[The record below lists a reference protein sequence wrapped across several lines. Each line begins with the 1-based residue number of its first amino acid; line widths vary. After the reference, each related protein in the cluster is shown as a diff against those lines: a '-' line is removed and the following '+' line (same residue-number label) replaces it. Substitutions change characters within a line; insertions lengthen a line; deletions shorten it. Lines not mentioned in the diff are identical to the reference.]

1 MIKVNTRDAPII
13 WPGSPNHLNH
23 LHWAELK
30 MDSLKKPREA
40 KWKKLKP
47 YSPQSQPQTKSLS
60 MSKGSKLLQEKWKR
74 WEKERKRVDVLLAAE
89 FTVVRGLDTHVIDIN
104 AIIFLFVIISEL
116 FFFDSTHWIYQ

>member
-47 YSPQSQPQTKSLS
+47 YGPQSQPQTKSLS

-89 FTVVRGLDTHVIDIN
+89 FTVVRGLDTHVVDIN